1 MNFGEFVLIPVK
13 FSHSNI
19 GQILALFSST
29 KYLFNSEHLLV
40 VFFFLKPPAASL
52 VTCHTQ

>member
-29 KYLFNSEHLLV
+29 KYLFNSEQLLV
-40 VFFFLKPPAASL
+40 IFFFKT
-52 VTCHTQ
+52 TCC